1 MTVDGLTGPLPEL
14 LTAACALCCRLT
26 YAPVP
31 YGCVD
36 GTIHYACP
44 ECVPLLTPG
53 PTPEEHPS
61 VTYQPAL
68 F

>member
-1 MTVDGLTGPLPEL
+1 M
-14 LTAACALCCRLT
+14 T

-36 GTIHYACP
+36 GANHYACP

-61 VTYQPAL
+61 ITYQPAL